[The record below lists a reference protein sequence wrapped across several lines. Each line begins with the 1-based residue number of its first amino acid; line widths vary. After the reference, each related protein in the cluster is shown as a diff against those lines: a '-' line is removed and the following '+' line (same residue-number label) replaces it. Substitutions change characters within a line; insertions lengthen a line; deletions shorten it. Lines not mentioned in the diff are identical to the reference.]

1 MRLTVNGTKMFVD
14 VEGAKF
20 VPDGDT
26 MREKPTIVLLHGG
39 PGFDHSQFKPQFSQ
53 LADVAQLVYLDHR
66 GCGRSDRDDPN
77 SWTLE
82 TWADDV
88 KGVCDALEIERP
100 IVLGWSFGG
109 FVAMAYAARYPGHA
123 EKLIL
128 QSTAARLDV
137 DVIAAA
143 FESVGGAE
151 AAAIARAFWTSLDN
165 ETMVAY
171 LQRCIPLY
179 HPGPLDPAVLSR
191 CLLNVDLLMGFDG
204 EKEMDHG
211 KPCGGSRSPSSSWPE
226 RSIRSL
232 RWRRPRR
239 SWRHWD
245 DPTPS
250 WGCSGR
256 PATSHTLV
264 SRTGSSPWCSR
275 SSWHEGTER
284 LADSLTACQRE

>member
-1 MRLTVNGTKMFVD
+1 MRLTVNGTKLFVD

-20 VPDGDT
+20 VPDGDI

-82 TWADDV
+82 TWADGV

-151 AAAIARAFWTSLDN
+151 AAAIARAFWTSPDN
-165 ETMVAY
+165 ETIVAY

-204 EKEMDHG
+204 EKEMDQ
-211 KPCGGSRSPSSSWPE
+211 RE
-226 RSIRSL
+226 AL
-232 RWRRPRR
+232 RRIEIPVLVLAGAL
-239 SWRHWD
+239 
-245 DPTPS
+245 DPITPVAS
-250 WGCSGR
+250 AEEIVAALGR
-256 PATSHTLV
+256 PDVELEVLGASGHFAHLSEPDRFFSLV
-264 SRTGSSPWCSR
+264 QSFV
-275 SSWHEGTER
+275 
-284 LADSLTACQRE
+284 LA

>member
-1 MRLTVNGTKMFVD
+1 MVVAAEGAGPMRLSVNGTKLFVD

-20 VPDGDT
+20 VPEGDI

-66 GCGRSDRDDPN
+66 GCGRSDRDDPD

-123 EKLIL
+123 QKLIL

-137 DVIAAA
+137 DAIAAA
-143 FESVGGAE
+143 FEAVGGAE
-151 AAAIARAFWTSLDN
+151 PAAVARAFWTAPDN
-165 ETMVAY
+165 ETMAAY
-171 LQRCIPLY
+171 LQHCIPLY
-179 HPGPLDPAVLSR
+179 HPGPLDPGVLTR

-204 EKEMDHG
+204 EKEMDQ
-211 KPCGGSRSPSSSWPE
+211 RAA
-226 RSIRSL
+226 L
-232 RWRRPRR
+232 RRIDIPVLVVAGRL
-239 SWRHWD
+239 
-245 DPTPS
+245 DPITPVAAAEEIVA
-250 WGCSGR
+250 GLGR
-256 PATSHTLV
+256 PDVRLEVFGASGHFVHLSEPDPFFTLV
-264 SRTGSSPWCSR
+264 R
-275 SSWHEGTER
+275 SFVM
-284 LADSLTACQRE
+284 A